1 MMQQTLKHLCLKHIE
16 AINTLSTRELRVSK
30 KIVIIDGSA
39 IGYEEED
46 LRVSFIQAVQ
56 NLATL
61 LNPEFD
67 ELMQSYYSK
76 NIIFLEGFAYEII
89 DKIEDK
95 KFIEKIKSETEDKR
109 KDYLLFYQVQEARK
123 MYLQLN
129 LFLQRTNLLKMEDD
143 YGK

>member
-1 MMQQTLKHLCLKHIE
+1 MKHIE